1 MENYL
6 YISSNSPSIIIVNN
20 TTTIDTNAQNDYI
33 TIKTD
38 EPTLFIQCI
47 PKTANKLT
55 LSCIVNIENISFG
68 QTDNLHIY
76 KLAQNH
82 YKMCFELPECIVYK
96 PTTLLCTTTLNKS
109 TLSFFDSSMQYVLIQ
124 STSQTYKININYQLK
139 NVSFNTFGQYYALS
153 AKTQNMDYV
162 LIFDNVGNIFFED
175 IQNVIEITNDSIITL
190 QKNEDIARHGF
201 VSKYQ
206 LSNNTFRTIE
216 QYNVYLD
223 ETPYHAPS
231 KYCTAIAFL
240 EALNINNIALA
251 RTYLSEDL
259 SQKLSNQQLI
269 QFFGN
274 YVEFEPNFIDNANN
288 SLLLYYENNIVKKF
302 QISINLDNKIID
314 IVAD

>member
-47 PKTANKLT
+47 PKTANKLN

-68 QTDNLHIY
+68 QTENLHVY

>member
-47 PKTANKLT
+47 PKTANKLN

-68 QTDNLHIY
+68 QTENLHVY

-109 TLSFFDSSMQYVLIQ
+109 ALSFFDSSMQYVLIQ

-162 LIFDNVGNIFFED
+162 LIFDNVGNIFF
-175 IQNVIEITNDSIITL
+175 
-190 QKNEDIARHGF
+190 
-201 VSKYQ
+201 
-206 LSNNTFRTIE
+206 
-216 QYNVYLD
+216 
-223 ETPYHAPS
+223 
-231 KYCTAIAFL
+231 
-240 EALNINNIALA
+240 
-251 RTYLSEDL
+251 
-259 SQKLSNQQLI
+259 
-269 QFFGN
+269 
-274 YVEFEPNFIDNANN
+274 
-288 SLLLYYENNIVKKF
+288 
-302 QISINLDNKIID
+302 
-314 IVAD
+314 